1 MESCTV
7 SGYEVI
13 VCEPAAQSSRVGV
26 LLNDGEI
33 AEKLS
38 SMCEDVWLFGVVP
51 RDRLNDYTPW
61 PAAAMRKGAP
71 DFGGGCES
79 YTGHLTEGVLPLLS
93 EKYGIGKWIYGGHS
107 LGGLAAVYSLYCTDA
122 FQAVFSVCGSF
133 WYPGFLDFLS
143 ETRPV
148 NTGAQVYLLNGAA
161 EGAKHDNR
169 LAKAPLFAAG
179 AHDRIASAFLHTQA
193 GFDPYGHHE
202 HVTERL
208 LNALNWC
215 KSQI

>member
-107 LGGLAAVYSLYCTDA
+107 LGGLAAGKRPRRRCPCKEPGVLALYLKAGDGGA
-122 FQAVFSVCGSF
+122 LLHVLIALGHLVAGKRRPAARAVGHNLKALVEQALV
-133 WYPGFLDFLS
+133 PDFL
-143 ETRPV
+143 
-148 NTGAQVYLLNGAA
+148 
-161 EGAKHDNR
+161 
-169 LAKAPLFAAG
+169 
-179 AHDRIASAFLHTQA
+179 
-193 GFDPYGHHE
+193 
-202 HVTERL
+202 
-208 LNALNWC
+208 
-215 KSQI
+215 